1 MKNILIITIAS
12 IALSA
17 CAMFTQRPG
26 PVQVV
31 TVDKAVPY
39 CPAPPVVPQYSRMV
53 DKLVPTDVSDPG
65 KVVTAYVYDVT
76 VLRTQVKIYQ
86 EVLDEYNKTHQDFT
100 AVQAE
105 IDKLQVK

>member
-1 MKNILIITIAS
+1 MKNIFIVAISA

-17 CAMFTQRPG
+17 CAVSPPRPG

-39 CPAPPVVPQYSRMV
+39 CPAPPVVPQYSYMV
-53 DKLVPTDVSDPG
+53 DKLVPADISDPG
-65 KVVTAYVYDVT
+65 KVAKSYVYDVT
-76 VLRTQVKIYQ
+76 ELRAQVKIYQ
-86 EVLDEYNKTHQDFT
+86 EILDEYNKTHQDFT
-100 AVQAE
+100 AVQAD